1 MTMTNDEA
9 VRAVLNLAHTPL
21 IPFVKPDDPLGQVMI
36 NINERYDALSS
47 GEKALVNIAEELAIG
62 ADDGSPSFLENL
74 VAMDVGLRA
83 DVLDIIIQR
92 YVQRL
97 G

>member
-1 MTMTNDEA
+1 MTMTSDEA

-21 IPFVKPDDPLGQVMI
+21 IPFIRPDDLLGARLMEI
-36 NINERYDALSS
+36 EECYDSLSS
-47 GEKALVNIAEELAIG
+47 GEKALVNIANNLSFG
-62 ADDGSPSFLENL
+62 RQDGPDFIENL
-74 VAMDVGLRA
+74 TALDVGLRA

-97 G
+97 T